1 MSTRGSF
8 GYRTLV
14 GSTDSDWGPGVY
26 EQPVMGLPV
35 AGQHVWGA
43 LQVGDRRVLLIRHFM
58 NEMAGRFLAYEGLIG
73 EDMAFRR
80 SRGYSGLCELGDLDG
95 QWGIYQPRT
104 PPAFVFTTRGDS
116 GRWVDADTDLQL
128 RLEPQAL
135 QFVTPDAEEPLA
147 YFARAF
153 EVTGG
158 SYAGEAVDAGVVMHE
173 QVYLRSGRGWM
184 LSRHK
189 RELQGAWIAFANQYA
204 DGSSEFGS
212 VCVGTRG
219 WRFAAVIRS
228 DGAHVLVDRPEGAV
242 SSDGET
248 FDVRLELGGHG
259 TWRWCPPAKGGGRVP
274 LPGPRETTPLWAE
287 GVFQRD
293 GDERELVFAHT
304 WAEVYPHHL
313 DPAAGS

>member
-1 MSTRGSF
+1 VSNRGSF
-8 GYRTLV
+8 DHRTLV
-14 GSTDSDWGPGVY
+14 GTTDAEWGPGVY
-26 EQPVMGLPV
+26 ERPVMGLPV

-43 LQVGDRRVLLIRHFM
+43 IQVGGRRVLLIRHFM
-58 NEMAGRFLAYEGLIG
+58 NEMAGRFLTYEAAIG
-73 EDMAFRR
+73 EDMVFRR
-80 SRGYSGLCELGDLDG
+80 SRGYSGLCEIGDLDG
-95 QWGIYQPRT
+95 QWGIYQPGS
-104 PPAFVFTTRGDS
+104 PPSFVYTTRGEE
-116 GRWVDADTDLQL
+116 GRWVDGAANLQL
-128 RLEPQAL
+128 RLQPTAL
-135 QFVTPDAEEPLA
+135 QLVTPDADEPLA

-158 SYAGEAVDAGVVMHE
+158 TYDGQTIDAGVVMHE

-189 RELQGAWIAFANQYA
+189 RELQGAWIAFANRYA

-219 WRFAAVIRS
+219 WQFAAIIGS
-228 DGAHVLVDRPEGAV
+228 DGRHVLADRPRGTV
-242 SSDGET
+242 TSDGET
-248 FDVRLELGGHG
+248 FYVALDLGIDG
-259 TWRWCPPAKGGGRVP
+259 TWLWRPPTEGGGRVP

-293 GDERELVFAHT
+293 GDHRELAFAHT

-313 DPAAGS
+313 D